1 METSQ
6 VGGINSFSSNSS
18 SNAHNNSLIS
28 TVDFLQLLTLELQY
42 QDPLSPMDNKDFL
55 AQLAQIQTLQVLDT
69 IKTALEKE
77 SQMAELSAAAGLL
90 GCEVKTPQGSG
101 IVEKVQKEN
110 GEISLIVD
118 GNPWKLED
126 ISEIVTKTGAEND

>member
-6 VGGINSFSSNSS
+6 VGGINSYSS
-18 SNAHNNSLIS
+18 SSTAPNNNSLIS
-28 TVDFLQLLTLELQY
+28 TVDFLQLLTMELQY

-77 SQMAELSAAAGLL
+77 SRMAEFSAAAGLL

-101 IVEKVQKEN
+101 VVEKVQKEN
-110 GEISLIVD
+110 GEILLIVD

-126 ISEIVTKTGAEND
+126 ISEIVTKTEAEND